1 MADTLVINE
10 IFYSIQGESSFAGWP
25 CVFVRLAGCN
35 LRCTWCDTAYAF
47 DAGQTLSAADVV
59 ARVRAFECPLVEVTG
74 GEPLLQPAVLPLLT
88 RLCDLGKTVLLET
101 SGTLDIAPVDPRVI
115 KIMDLKCPSSG
126 AADQNRF
133 ANIAQLSRLDEV
145 KFVVADRAD
154 YEWAKARLAEHAL
167 AQRCDVLFSA
177 VMDQLTLKTLA
188 EWILAD
194 HLPVR
199 LQTQSHK
206 LIWGSTARGV

>member
-1 MADTLVINE
+1 M
-10 IFYSIQGESSFAGWP
+10 
-25 CVFVRLAGCN
+25 
-35 LRCTWCDTAYAF
+35 
-47 DAGQTLSAADVV
+47 
-59 ARVRAFECPLVEVTG
+59 EVTG

-126 AADQNRF
+126 AADQNWF
-133 ANIAQLSRLDEV
+133 ANIAQLSRLDEI
-145 KFVVADRAD
+145 KFVIADRAD
-154 YEWAKARLAEHAL
+154 YEWAKGRLAEHAL

-177 VMDQLTLKTLA
+177 VMDQLPLKTLA
-188 EWILAD
+188 EWILTD

-199 LQTQSHK
+199 LQTQGHK
-206 LIWGSTARGV
+206 LIWGPTARGV